1 MILDS
6 CPLSEAYNINN
17 NKILKEEKKSI
28 DESKE
33 QKNNEQKN
41 NEINSNM
48 NERSPLSIINK
59 FLGVKEYLNDK
70 TDSDH
75 LNTLVKLMK
84 ELLLI
89 SKIVM
94 FILLLLLLVKILEKK
109 N

>member
-41 NEINSNM
+41 NEQKNNEINSNM

-70 TDSDH
+70 TD
-75 LNTLVKLMK
+75 
-84 ELLLI
+84 
-89 SKIVM
+89 
-94 FILLLLLLVKILEKK
+94 
-109 N
+109 